1 MNQEVIGMV
10 TLATAF
16 ALAWASVA
24 FYGMWLGLEQHR
36 LRQRLDALET
46 LDELDG
52 EEEPGL
58 PRSRAA

>member
-1 MNQEVIGMV
+1 MV

-16 ALAWASVA
+16 ALAWAAVA
-24 FYGMWLGLEQHR
+24 FYGLRLGLQHHQ

-46 LDELDG
+46 PDTLVPLDG
-52 EEEPGL
+52 EEESCQ